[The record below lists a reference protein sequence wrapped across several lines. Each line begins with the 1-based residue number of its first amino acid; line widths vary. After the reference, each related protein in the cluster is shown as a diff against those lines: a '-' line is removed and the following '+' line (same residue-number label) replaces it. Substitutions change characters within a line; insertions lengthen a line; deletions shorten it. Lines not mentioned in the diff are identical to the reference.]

1 MRQRA
6 TGEENGAGSAPY
18 HPGRPVAA
26 GGAGGVRSRR
36 EPGPDVPCV
45 DDPCVVGPGARGL
58 MQVLFRRRGR
68 ALPVL
73 LTLVALLAM
82 PLAVETGAWRGM
94 AVAGGASPKAA
105 PMPAQDAGSTAE
117 RTGPPATPEVRGAV
131 AGPTRDEAGTD
142 TGVRPAPNAADKL
155 KEQGGQVGQAG
166 QAGRQEAA
174 GDGSDARAQGA
185 ATVPDMPDMPGK
197 ADGSGGAAAPDTVAD
212 AAGDDAAGKDDGG
225 EVAGKAT
232 VGAPDATLVAQAE
245 QPPARQGQP
254 SQPVGQ
260 GQPSRPGPATQTG
273 QAVQSGQTAEPGRAA
288 PAPARPTGIRLFN
301 TIEFRGPLKNLPK
314 WDRVLNVDRK
324 TPGLTPERAL
334 GGRNALWGELR
345 SEWRGLST
353 MDKLRNVNSLFNQW
367 PYRLDSEV
375 WGVVDYWAAPI
386 EFLRKSGD
394 CEDYAITKYFA
405 LKQLGVPVS
414 DMRIVILLDSIR
426 RLAHAIL
433 VVYTGGD
440 AYVLD
445 NLSNVVLSH
454 QRYGH
459 YVPQY
464 SINEEYRWAHI
475 PIKGGP
481 GTRRMQ

>member
-1 MRQRA
+1 MRDGA
-6 TGEENGAGSAPY
+6 MGVGTGAGSAPSF
-18 HPGRPVAA
+18 PGPPVAA
-26 GGAGGVRSRR
+26 DRAGGARSRR
-36 EPGPDVPCV
+36 EPGARGLGARGLGAC
-45 DDPCVVGPGARGL
+45 GRGARGL
-58 MQVLFRRRGR
+58 MQGVGDSPV
-68 ALPVL
+68 PVL
-73 LTLVALLAM
+73 LMLCALLALA
-82 PLAVETGAWRGM
+82 LAVGTGAWRGTAM
-94 AVAGGASPKAA
+94 AGGSAPKAA
-105 PMPAQDAGSTAE
+105 PMQAQDGDATA
-117 RTGPPATPEVRGAV
+117 RQQPPAPAEVRGAV
-131 AGPTRDEAGTD
+131 DGTGK
-142 TGVRPAPNAADKL
+142 T
-155 KEQGGQVGQAG
+155 
-166 QAGRQEAA
+166 QEARQA
-174 GDGSDARAQGA
+174 SGEPPRQDARAEAVTTAPDKGDA
-185 ATVPDMPDMPGK
+185 ADNAAEPDGKAEDADGPGRDGVDKTVGESTAKAAVGVPD
-197 ADGSGGAAAPDTVAD
+197 AP
-212 AAGDDAAGKDDGG
+212 
-225 EVAGKAT
+225 
-232 VGAPDATLVAQAE
+232 LVAQAE
-245 QPPARQGQP
+245 QP
-254 SQPVGQ
+254 
-260 GQPSRPGPATQTG
+260 G
-273 QAVQSGQTAEPGRAA
+273 QARQSGQSGQPGQPAAEVA
-288 PAPARPTGIRLFN
+288 PAPKASTGIRLFN

-314 WDRVLNVDRK
+314 WDRVLGVDRK
-324 TPGLTPERAL
+324 NPGLIPERAL

-375 WGVVDYWAAPI
+375 WGVVDYWAAPV

-475 PIKGGP
+475 PVRGAP

>member
-1 MRQRA
+1 MQQWA
-6 TGEENGAGSAPY
+6 KGEGNGAGSVPY
-18 HPGRPVAA
+18 HPGPPVAA
-26 GGAGGVRSRR
+26 DRAGGART
-36 EPGPDVPCV
+36 
-45 DDPCVVGPGARGL
+45 
-58 MQVLFRRRGR
+58 RRRPGSRGPVGR
-68 ALPVL
+68 FFGHRLRMLPVF
-73 LTLVALLAM
+73 ALLVLCALVTGGGQWDGTWPGTAM
-82 PLAVETGAWRGM
+82 
-94 AVAGGASPKAA
+94 AGGASPKAA
-105 PMPAQDAGSTAE
+105 PMQAEGAGSAV
-117 RTGPPATPEVRGAV
+117 RTGVPATPEVRGAV
-131 AGPTRDEAGTD
+131 AGAAPELAGTAPEVAGSASD
-142 TGVRPAPNAADKL
+142 ATGPEKAVPSGRVVAGMPH
-155 KEQGGQVGQAG
+155 GQA
-166 QAGRQEAA
+166 APPEVADSARHA
-174 GDGSDARAQGA
+174 GDGRGTTATTGNAGGGDAPPEVNGADEA
-185 ATVPDMPDMPGK
+185 ATDTAK
-197 ADGSGGAAAPDTVAD
+197 AETANADTPP
-212 AAGDDAAGKDDGG
+212 
-225 EVAGKAT
+225 
-232 VGAPDATLVAQAE
+232 VGLPDAPLVAQAE
-245 QPPARQGQP
+245 QAGR
-254 SQPVGQ
+254 
-260 GQPSRPGPATQTG
+260 AG
-273 QAVQSGQTAEPGRAA
+273 QAGQAKPSGQAAQSAQSAQSGQPAEPRQGASSASR
-288 PAPARPTGIRLFN
+288 GIRLFN

-324 TPGLTPERAL
+324 TPGLIPERAL

-353 MDKLRNVNSLFNQW
+353 MEKLRNVNSLFNQW

-375 WGVVDYWAAPI
+375 WGVVDYWAAPV

>member
-1 MRQRA
+1 MQQRA
-6 TGEENGAGSAPY
+6 KGEGNGARSVPY
-18 HPGRPVAA
+18 HPGPPVAA
-26 GGAGGVRSRR
+26 DGAGEARARRKPGSR
-36 EPGPDVPCV
+36 GPLGRFFGHRLRVP
-45 DDPCVVGPGARGL
+45 
-58 MQVLFRRRGR
+58 
-68 ALPVL
+68 
-73 LTLVALLAM
+73 LVFALLALCILT
-82 PLAVETGAWRGM
+82 LATGVGPWDGAWPNAAM
-94 AVAGGASPKAA
+94 AGGTSPKAA
-105 PMPAQDAGSTAE
+105 PMQAEGAGTVV
-117 RTGPPATPEVRGAV
+117 RTGVPASREVRGAL
-131 AGPTRDEAGTD
+131 AGTAPELAGTAPDVAESPSDATGPERAVQSGRVVADMPHEQAAQPKVADSARHGGDGRGTTTTAENAGGGDASPEVNGADGAATD
-142 TGVRPAPNAADKL
+142 TVNADVANADTTPVGLPDAPLVAQA
-155 KEQGGQVGQAG
+155 EQAEQAQRAGQAG
-166 QAGRQEAA
+166 QAGQ
-174 GDGSDARAQGA
+174 AR
-185 ATVPDMPDMPGK
+185 P
-197 ADGSGGAAAPDTVAD
+197 S
-212 AAGDDAAGKDDGG
+212 
-225 EVAGKAT
+225 
-232 VGAPDATLVAQAE
+232 
-245 QPPARQGQP
+245 GQP
-254 SQPVGQ
+254 GQ
-260 GQPSRPGPATQTG
+260 SAQSAQSGQS
-273 QAVQSGQTAEPGRAA
+273 VQSGQPAEPRQGASSASR
-288 PAPARPTGIRLFN
+288 GIRLFN

-324 TPGLTPERAL
+324 TPGLIPERAL

-353 MDKLRNVNSLFNQW
+353 MEKLRNVNSLFNQW

-375 WGVVDYWAAPI
+375 WGVVDYWAAPV

-464 SINEEYRWAHI
+464 SINEEHRWAHI

>member
-6 TGEENGAGSAPY
+6 TGEGNGAGRAPC

-26 GGAGGVRSRR
+26 GGAGGACSRR
-36 EPGPDVPCV
+36 EPGPDGPCA
-45 DDPCVVGPGARGL
+45 DGPCPDEPCARGL

-68 ALPVL
+68 ALSVL
-73 LTLVALLAM
+73 LALIALLAM
-82 PLAVETGAWRGM
+82 PLAVETGVWRGT

-105 PMPAQDAGSTAE
+105 PMQAQDAGSTAE
-117 RTGPPATPEVRGAV
+117 RTGPPAAPEVRGAV
-131 AGPTRDEAGTD
+131 AGP
-142 TGVRPAPNAADKL
+142 APDAADTPEK
-155 KEQGGQVGQAG
+155 QAG

-174 GDGSDARAQGA
+174 PDA
-185 ATVPDMPDMPGK
+185 VP
-197 ADGSGGAAAPDTVAD
+197 D
-212 AAGDDAAGKDDGG
+212 AAGDDAAGKDDDG
-225 EVAGKAT
+225 EDADKAT
-232 VGAPDATLVAQAE
+232 AGVPDAPLVAQAE
-245 QPPARQGQP
+245 QPQP
-254 SQPVGQ
+254 SRPDRQAVGQ
-260 GQPSRPGPATQTG
+260 GQPSRPG
-273 QAVQSGQTAEPGRAA
+273 QAAQSGQAAEPRQAA

-324 TPGLTPERAL
+324 TPGLIPERAL

-375 WGVVDYWAAPI
+375 WGVVDYWAAPV

-394 CEDYAITKYFA
+394 CEDYAIVKYFA

-414 DMRIVILLDSIR
+414 DMRIVILMDSIR

>member
-1 MRQRA
+1 MQ
-6 TGEENGAGSAPY
+6 
-18 HPGRPVAA
+18 
-26 GGAGGVRSRR
+26 GVGDFPS
-36 EPGPDVPCV
+36 V
-45 DDPCVVGPGARGL
+45 
-58 MQVLFRRRGR
+58 
-68 ALPVL
+68 PVL
-73 LTLVALLAM
+73 LLCALLAM
-82 PLAVETGAWRGM
+82 ALAVGTGAWRGTAM
-94 AVAGGASPKAA
+94 AGGSAPKAA
-105 PMPAQDAGSTAE
+105 PMQAQDGDATA
-117 RTGPPATPEVRGAV
+117 RQQPPAPAEVRGAV
-131 AGPTRDEAGTD
+131 DGTGK
-142 TGVRPAPNAADKL
+142 T
-155 KEQGGQVGQAG
+155 
-166 QAGRQEAA
+166 QEARQASGEPPRQDARAEVVTTGPDKGDAGGDA
-174 GDGSDARAQGA
+174 GDG
-185 ATVPDMPDMPGK
+185 
-197 ADGSGGAAAPDTVAD
+197 
-212 AAGDDAAGKDDGG
+212 AAGHAAGPGDVPNGAVGAVGSERPDRDGVDKTAG
-225 EVAGKAT
+225 EVAGKGA
-232 VGAPDATLVAQAE
+232 VGVPDAPLVAQAE
-245 QPPARQGQP
+245 QPGQARQ
-254 SQPVGQ
+254 
-260 GQPSRPGPATQTG
+260 PG
-273 QAVQSGQTAEPGRAA
+273 QSGQPGQPAAEAT
-288 PAPARPTGIRLFN
+288 PAPKGSTGIRLFK

-314 WDRVLNVDRK
+314 WDRVLGVDRK
-324 TPGLTPERAL
+324 NPGLIPERAL

-375 WGVVDYWAAPI
+375 WGVVDYWAAPV

-464 SINEEYRWAHI
+464 SINEEHRWAHI
-475 PIKGGP
+475 PVRGGP

>member
-1 MRQRA
+1 MRDGA
-6 TGEENGAGSAPY
+6 MGVGTGAGSAPSL
-18 HPGRPVAA
+18 PGPPVAA
-26 GGAGGVRSRR
+26 DRAGGARSRR
-36 EPGPDVPCV
+36 EPG
-45 DDPCVVGPGARGL
+45 ARGL
-58 MQVLFRRRGR
+58 TVSFRVARTVTSPI
-68 ALPVL
+68 LVL
-73 LTLVALLAM
+73 LLLCALLAM
-82 PLAVETGAWRGM
+82 GLAAGTGAWRGTAM
-94 AVAGGASPKAA
+94 AGGSAPKAA
-105 PMPAQDAGSTAE
+105 PMRAQDGDTVA
-117 RTGPPATPEVRGAV
+117 RQQPPAPAEVRGAV
-131 AGPTRDEAGTD
+131 DGTGKAQEARQASGDPPQPGTQ
-142 TGVRPAPNAADKL
+142 TEAMPLAPDKGDAADNAA
-155 KEQGGQVGQAG
+155 E
-166 QAGRQEAA
+166 
-174 GDGSDARAQGA
+174 SDAKAEG
-185 ATVPDMPDMPGK
+185 
-197 ADGSGGAAAPDTVAD
+197 ADGPDRVGVDKTV
-212 AAGDDAAGKDDGG
+212 G
-225 EVAGKAT
+225 EVAAKGA
-232 VGAPDATLVAQAE
+232 VGVPDAPLVAQTAQTE
-245 QPPARQGQP
+245 QP
-254 SQPVGQ
+254 
-260 GQPSRPGPATQTG
+260 G
-273 QAVQSGQTAEPGRAA
+273 QARQSGQSGQSGQPGQPVAEAT
-288 PAPARPTGIRLFN
+288 PAPKGSTGIRLFK

-314 WDRVLNVDRK
+314 WDRVLGVDRK
-324 TPGLTPERAL
+324 NPGLIPERAL

-375 WGVVDYWAAPI
+375 WGVVDYWAAPV

-405 LKQLGVPVS
+405 LKQLGVPAS

-464 SINEEYRWAHI
+464 SINEEHRWAHI
-475 PIKGGP
+475 PVRGGP

>member
-1 MRQRA
+1 MRQKA
-6 TGEENGAGSAPY
+6 TDDGNGAGSVPH
-18 HPGRPVAA
+18 HPVSPVTADRA
-26 GGAGGVRSRR
+26 GGGRLRR
-36 EPGPDVPCV
+36 EPGGRPESGRTGA
-45 DDPCVVGPGARGL
+45 VGLVCFFSG
-58 MQVLFRRRGR
+58 RRLR

-73 LTLVALLAM
+73 ALLAVCSLS
-82 PLAVETGAWRGM
+82 LATGVGPWG
-94 AVAGGASPKAA
+94 AVRLDAAMAGGSAPKAA
-105 PMPAQDAGSTAE
+105 PMQAEDAGAV
-117 RTGPPATPEVRGAV
+117 RAVPPAIPEVRGAV
-131 AGPTRDEAGTD
+131 ESAVRDVAEPARDAAGAETRVQATRVVAD
-142 TGVRPAPNAADKL
+142 TPDTSAAAVTPDVPAPPSRVD
-155 KEQGGQVGQAG
+155 
-166 QAGRQEAA
+166 AA
-174 GDGSDARAQGA
+174 GA
-185 ATVPDMPDMPGK
+185 
-197 ADGSGGAAAPDTVAD
+197 AD
-212 AAGDDAAGKDDGG
+212 AADGNETPPVAADPVK
-225 EVAGKAT
+225 T
-232 VGAPDATLVAQAE
+232 APLGLPNAPLVAQAE
-245 QPPARQGQP
+245 QPGQPGQPGQANQVNPANQARQGGQQGRDAQAEQP
-254 SQPVGQ
+254 GQVAGQ
-260 GQPSRPGPATQTG
+260 GAAAAQ
-273 QAVQSGQTAEPGRAA
+273 AA
-288 PAPARPTGIRLFN
+288 PPSSRPTGIRLFN

-324 TPGLTPERAL
+324 TPGLIPERAL

-405 LKQLGVPVS
+405 LKQLGVPAS

-426 RLAHAIL
+426 RLGHAVL

-481 GTRRMQ
+481 GVRRMQ

>member
-1 MRQRA
+1 M
-6 TGEENGAGSAPY
+6 
-18 HPGRPVAA
+18 
-26 GGAGGVRSRR
+26 
-36 EPGPDVPCV
+36 
-45 DDPCVVGPGARGL
+45 
-58 MQVLFRRRGR
+58 
-68 ALPVL
+68 LPVF
-73 LTLVALLAM
+73 ALLALCA
-82 PLAVETGAWRGM
+82 LATGGGQWNGAWPDTAM
-94 AVAGGASPKAA
+94 AGGASPKAA
-105 PMPAQDAGSTAE
+105 PMQAEGAGTAV
-117 RTGPPATPEVRGAV
+117 RTGVPATPEVRGAV
-131 AGPTRDEAGTD
+131 AGTAPELAGTAPEVAGSVSDVTGPERAVQSGRVVADMPHGQAAPPEVADSARQAGDGRGTTTTAGNAGGGDASPEVNGADEA
-142 TGVRPAPNAADKL
+142 AADTAKADTANADTPPVGL
-155 KEQGGQVGQAG
+155 PDAPLVAQAEQAERAGQAG
-166 QAGRQEAA
+166 QAG
-174 GDGSDARAQGA
+174 QG
-185 ATVPDMPDMPGK
+185 
-197 ADGSGGAAAPDTVAD
+197 
-212 AAGDDAAGKDDGG
+212 
-225 EVAGKAT
+225 
-232 VGAPDATLVAQAE
+232 
-245 QPPARQGQP
+245 
-254 SQPVGQ
+254 GQ
-260 GQPSRPGPATQTG
+260 GG
-273 QAVQSGQTAEPGRAA
+273 QARPSGQSAQSAQSGQSVQSGQPAEPRQGASSASR
-288 PAPARPTGIRLFN
+288 GIRLFN

-324 TPGLTPERAL
+324 TPGLIPERAL

-375 WGVVDYWAAPI
+375 WGVVDYWAAPV

-405 LKQLGVPVS
+405 LKQLGVSVS

-464 SINEEYRWAHI
+464 SINEEHRWAHI

>member
-1 MRQRA
+1 MRQGAR
-6 TGEENGAGSAPY
+6 GEGNGAGTAPH
-18 HPGRPVAA
+18 HPGPPVAA
-26 GGAGGVRSRR
+26 GGAGGARARR
-36 EPGPDVPCV
+36 QPGTPCK
-45 DDPCVVGPGARGL
+45 PGACGPAW
-58 MQVLFRRRGR
+58 FFFGRRLR

-73 LTLVALLAM
+73 ALLAVCFLS
-82 PLAVETGAWRGM
+82 LAAGVGPWGAAQPDAAM
-94 AVAGGASPKAA
+94 AGGSTPKAA
-105 PMPAQDAGSTAE
+105 PMQAESGGVATPAGT
-117 RTGPPATPEVRGAV
+117 PATSEVRGAV
-131 AGPTRDEAGTD
+131 AGAAREAGEPARDGAGAGTPVQATRTAAD
-142 TGVRPAPNAADKL
+142 TPAVPDAQVAPKVSLPAPK
-155 KEQGGQVGQAG
+155 V
-166 QAGRQEAA
+166 
-174 GDGSDARAQGA
+174 DG
-185 ATVPDMPDMPGK
+185 
-197 ADGSGGAAAPDTVAD
+197 AD
-212 AAGDDAAGKDDGG
+212 AADEKGTPPVAADTVDT
-225 EVAGKAT
+225 ET
-232 VGAPDATLVAQAE
+232 VGLPDAPLVAQAE
-245 QPPARQGQP
+245 QAGQAKQAGQAAQPRQPGQP
-254 SQPVGQ
+254 GQ
-260 GQPSRPGPATQTG
+260 S
-273 QAVQSGQTAEPGRAA
+273 VQTAEAA
-288 PAPARPTGIRLFN
+288 QAAEPRQGASSASRGIRLFN

-324 TPGLTPERAL
+324 TPGLIPERAL
-334 GGRNALWGELR
+334 GGRNALWGDLKT
-345 SEWRGLST
+345 EWRGLST

-405 LKQLGVPVS
+405 LKQLGVPTS

-475 PIKGGP
+475 PIRGGP

>member
-1 MRQRA
+1 MRDGA
-6 TGEENGAGSAPY
+6 MGVGTGAGSAPSL
-18 HPGRPVAA
+18 PGPPVAA
-26 GGAGGVRSRR
+26 DRAGGARSRR
-36 EPGPDVPCV
+36 EPGARGSGAC
-45 DDPCVVGPGARGL
+45 GRGARGL
-58 MQVLFRRRGR
+58 MQGVGDASVP
-68 ALPVL
+68 ALL
-73 LTLVALLAM
+73 MLCALLAM
-82 PLAVETGAWRGM
+82 ALAAGTGAWRGTAM
-94 AVAGGASPKAA
+94 AGGSAPKAA
-105 PMPAQDAGSTAE
+105 PMQAQDGDAVA
-117 RTGPPATPEVRGAV
+117 RQQPPAPAEVRGAV
-131 AGPTRDEAGTD
+131 DGTGKAQDARRVSGDPPQPGTQTEAM
-142 TGVRPAPNAADKL
+142 PLAPDKGDAADNAA
-155 KEQGGQVGQAG
+155 E
-166 QAGRQEAA
+166 
-174 GDGSDARAQGA
+174 SDAKAEGA
-185 ATVPDMPDMPGK
+185 DGPDRVGPDRVGPDRVGVDKTVGGVADKGAVGVPD
-197 ADGSGGAAAPDTVAD
+197 AP
-212 AAGDDAAGKDDGG
+212 
-225 EVAGKAT
+225 
-232 VGAPDATLVAQAE
+232 LVAQAE
-245 QPPARQGQP
+245 QPGQARQ
-254 SQPVGQ
+254 
-260 GQPSRPGPATQTG
+260 PG
-273 QAVQSGQTAEPGRAA
+273 QSGQPGQPAAEAN
-288 PAPARPTGIRLFN
+288 PARKGSTGIRLFK

-314 WDRVLNVDRK
+314 WDRVLGVDRK
-324 TPGLTPERAL
+324 NPGLIPERAL

-375 WGVVDYWAAPI
+375 WGVVDYWAAPV

-464 SINEEYRWAHI
+464 SINEEHRWAHI
-475 PIKGGP
+475 PVRGGP

>member
-1 MRQRA
+1 MPTQDAGTVARTGTPA
-6 TGEENGAGSAPY
+6 TP
-18 HPGRPVAA
+18 
-26 GGAGGVRSRR
+26 GVRGVVTAAARDAG
-36 EPGPDVPCV
+36 EPARDVAGADTTVQATRTAADTPDTPDTPDRPDRPDVADVAGVADVPDVPDVSDRPDVPPPTPKVNGADAADGKGTSPVSTDAV
-45 DDPCVVGPGARGL
+45 DTAPVGTSPVGTSPVGPPDA
-58 MQVLFRRRGR
+58 
-68 ALPVL
+68 P
-73 LTLVALLAM
+73 LVAQA
-82 PLAVETGAWRGM
+82 EQ
-94 AVAGGASPKAA
+94 AG
-105 PMPAQDAGSTAE
+105 QT
-117 RTGPPATPEVRGAV
+117 
-131 AGPTRDEAGTD
+131 
-142 TGVRPAPNAADKL
+142 
-155 KEQGGQVGQAG
+155 GQAG
-166 QAGRQEAA
+166 QAGQARSAGQAAQPRQPGQPGQSEQAAEAA
-174 GDGSDARAQGA
+174 QPAQPAQPVQPRQGA
-185 ATVPDMPDMPGK
+185 SSA
-197 ADGSGGAAAPDTVAD
+197 
-212 AAGDDAAGKDDGG
+212 
-225 EVAGKAT
+225 
-232 VGAPDATLVAQAE
+232 
-245 QPPARQGQP
+245 
-254 SQPVGQ
+254 
-260 GQPSRPGPATQTG
+260 SR
-273 QAVQSGQTAEPGRAA
+273 
-288 PAPARPTGIRLFN
+288 GIRLFN

-324 TPGLTPERAL
+324 TPGLIPERAL

-475 PIKGGP
+475 PIRGGP

>member
-1 MRQRA
+1 V
-6 TGEENGAGSAPY
+6 TSPI
-18 HPGRPVAA
+18 
-26 GGAGGVRSRR
+26 
-36 EPGPDVPCV
+36 
-45 DDPCVVGPGARGL
+45 L
-58 MQVLFRRRGR
+58 
-68 ALPVL
+68 VL
-73 LTLVALLAM
+73 LLLCALLAM
-82 PLAVETGAWRGM
+82 GLAAGTGAWRGTAM
-94 AVAGGASPKAA
+94 AGGSAPKAA
-105 PMPAQDAGSTAE
+105 PMRAQDGDTVA
-117 RTGPPATPEVRGAV
+117 RQQPPAPAEVRGAV
-131 AGPTRDEAGTD
+131 DGTGKAQEARQASGDPPQPGTQ
-142 TGVRPAPNAADKL
+142 TEAMPLAPDKGDAADNAA
-155 KEQGGQVGQAG
+155 E
-166 QAGRQEAA
+166 
-174 GDGSDARAQGA
+174 SDAKAEG
-185 ATVPDMPDMPGK
+185 
-197 ADGSGGAAAPDTVAD
+197 ADGPDRVGPDRVGVDKTV
-212 AAGDDAAGKDDGG
+212 G
-225 EVAGKAT
+225 EVAAKGA
-232 VGAPDATLVAQAE
+232 VGVPDAPLVAQTAQTE
-245 QPPARQGQP
+245 QP
-254 SQPVGQ
+254 
-260 GQPSRPGPATQTG
+260 G
-273 QAVQSGQTAEPGRAA
+273 QARQSGQSGQSGQPGQPVAEAT
-288 PAPARPTGIRLFN
+288 PAPKGSTGIRLFK

-314 WDRVLNVDRK
+314 WDRVLGVDRK
-324 TPGLTPERAL
+324 NPGLIPERAL

-375 WGVVDYWAAPI
+375 WGVVDYWAAPV

-405 LKQLGVPVS
+405 LKQLGVPAS

-464 SINEEYRWAHI
+464 SINEEHRWAHI
-475 PIKGGP
+475 PVRGGP

>member
-1 MRQRA
+1 MRQKA
-6 TGEENGAGSAPY
+6 TDDGNGAGSVPH
-18 HPGRPVAA
+18 HPVQPVTADRA
-26 GGAGGVRSRR
+26 GGGRSRRQPGVRR
-36 EPGPDVPCV
+36 EPGKTGA
-45 DDPCVVGPGARGL
+45 VGSVWFFFG
-58 MQVLFRRRGR
+58 RRLR
-68 ALPVL
+68 ALP
-73 LTLVALLAM
+73 LLALFAVCSLS
-82 PLAVETGAWRGM
+82 LATGVGPWGTVRLDAAM
-94 AVAGGASPKAA
+94 AVGSAPKAA
-105 PMPAQDAGSTAE
+105 PMQAENAGTVRAV
-117 RTGPPATPEVRGAV
+117 PPASPEVRGAV
-131 AGPTRDEAGTD
+131 ESAARDVAETARDAAGADTKVQATRVVADTPDTSAAAVTPDVPAPTRR
-142 TGVRPAPNAADKL
+142 V
-155 KEQGGQVGQAG
+155 
-166 QAGRQEAA
+166 
-174 GDGSDARAQGA
+174 DA
-185 ATVPDMPDMPGK
+185 
-197 ADGSGGAAAPDTVAD
+197 AD
-212 AAGDDAAGKDDGG
+212 AADAAATADAADGRATPP
-225 EVAGKAT
+225 VAADPVNT
-232 VGAPDATLVAQAE
+232 ASVGLPDAPLVAQAE
-245 QPPARQGQP
+245 QPGQP
-254 SQPVGQ
+254 
-260 GQPSRPGPATQTG
+260 G
-273 QAVQSGQTAEPGRAA
+273 QANQAKQGGQQGRDARAEQSGQASGQASAQAA
-288 PAPARPTGIRLFN
+288 PPSSRPTGIRLFN

-324 TPGLTPERAL
+324 TPGLIPERAL
-334 GGRNALWGELR
+334 GGRNALWGDLR
-345 SEWRGLST
+345 AEWRGLSI

-405 LKQLGVPVS
+405 LKQLGVPAA

-426 RLAHAIL
+426 RLGHAIL

-481 GTRRMQ
+481 GVRRMQ

>member
-1 MRQRA
+1 MQ
-6 TGEENGAGSAPY
+6 
-18 HPGRPVAA
+18 
-26 GGAGGVRSRR
+26 GVGDAS
-36 EPGPDVPCV
+36 V
-45 DDPCVVGPGARGL
+45 
-58 MQVLFRRRGR
+58 
-68 ALPVL
+68 PVL
-73 LTLVALLAM
+73 LILCALLA
-82 PLAVETGAWRGM
+82 LALAAGTGAWRGT
-94 AVAGGASPKAA
+94 AVAGGSAPKAA
-105 PMPAQDAGSTAE
+105 PMQAQDGDAVA
-117 RTGPPATPEVRGAV
+117 RQQPPAPAEVRGV
-131 AGPTRDEAGTD
+131 VDGTGK
-142 TGVRPAPNAADKL
+142 T
-155 KEQGGQVGQAG
+155 
-166 QAGRQEAA
+166 QEARLASGEPPRQDARAEAVTTAPDKGAAGGDA
-174 GDGSDARAQGA
+174 GDGA
-185 ATVPDMPDMPGK
+185 AGHAAKTGDVPD
-197 ADGSGGAAAPDTVAD
+197 GAEAPDREN
-212 AAGDDAAGKDDGG
+212 AGKSVG
-225 EVAGKAT
+225 ESTAKAA
-232 VGAPDATLVAQAE
+232 VGVPDAPLVAQTAQTE
-245 QPPARQGQP
+245 QPGQT
-254 SQPVGQ
+254 
-260 GQPSRPGPATQTG
+260 R
-273 QAVQSGQTAEPGRAA
+273 QSGQSGQPGQSVAEAT
-288 PAPARPTGIRLFN
+288 PAPKGSTGIRLFK

-314 WDRVLNVDRK
+314 WDRVLGVDRK
-324 TPGLTPERAL
+324 NPGLIPERAL

-375 WGVVDYWAAPI
+375 WGVVDYWAAPV

-405 LKQLGVPVS
+405 LKQLGVPAS

-475 PIKGGP
+475 PVRGGP